1 MSELTIAVSVDGI
14 EASAWAPAFRDA
26 MAQAADGI
34 DVAVDGVAVDGV
46 GAGVGTLG
54 TRRGSGVK
62 LTASQGGEGDALLKL
77 VGLVLAALSVA
88 IGATQLGLN
97 LKGHAAREPA
107 RPTFVCTIEGPG
119 AIVAT
124 DNGDPTDMTPFPAPH
139 RKAFNGLA
147 LAIVKGQAGKG
158 GGVTLHA
165 RSAGLDEA
173 SVAIRVDAARAER

>member
-119 AIVAT
+119 GQRELRIEGAT
-124 DNGDPTDMTPFPAPH
+124 MPSDAVLRECLRYTGVPSEINAAPH
-139 RKAFNGLA
+139 GPSHIKAAPRGP
-147 LAIVKGQAGKG
+147 Q
-158 GGVTLHA
+158 
-165 RSAGLDEA
+165 
-173 SVAIRVDAARAER
+173 